1 MSATPENQKS
11 VIESVLN
18 LPGIADVKGAGESNK
33 PNSYKACWFDNSGK
47 LDQSL
52 SETIM
57 NRAEDSTIDAQI
69 RIVSPEMFPF
79 TLAYFTGSK
88 EHNIRMRQLAI
99 DKGLRLNEFG

>member
-1 MSATPENQKS
+1 
-11 VIESVLN
+11 
-18 LPGIADVKGAGESNK
+18 
-33 PNSYKACWFDNSGK
+33 
-47 LDQSL
+47 
-52 SETIM
+52 M

-99 DKGLRLNEFG
+99 DKGLRLNELG